1 MAGESRSGSLNLISL
16 YRLKYC
22 LRLTRANFANLRA
35 ILKAW
40 PRSGTM
46 MAMTVEVVGTCEAM
60 VRSGAA
66 IANL

>member
-1 MAGESRSGSLNLISL
+1 MTGELRSRSLNLISL
-16 YRLKYC
+16 NRFKYC
-22 LRLTRANFANLRA
+22 PRLTRANFANLRP

-40 PRSGTM
+40 PRSGTI

-60 VRSGAA
+60 VRSGEA